1 MLNSLRTRLILIFVG
16 LTILPLIVVGVLI
29 TQRGYDSLENQAI
42 AFQNELAERTSVSLE
57 AFFENRQTELFT
69 LTNVYGLD
77 TLERVEQRNILLTLL
92 SQQPAYYQLVLAH
105 ADGNEIIRVTQGE
118 VVIESDLSN
127 RTGDPIFE
135 TAVETR
141 NTSYGG
147 VYFNEFARD
156 RLVTMAVPIE
166 DLYTGEIG
174 NVLIAEVRFQNV
186 SDTVLRNLALSDS
199 QDVYILD
206 TSGTVLA
213 HRDPNLIINEVVFDL
228 PSTSGR
234 TTGISDTDVILA
246 SHAIQ
251 LANQELMVVAEEATA
266 SATALANDLS
276 EISAVITLISLA
288 VASVIVAWA
297 ANRVVRPIARMS
309 SAVEAIQAGD
319 FSARVSDKG
328 KDEIAI
334 LGRAFNRM
342 ASELQKNLASLQ
354 QSITELEASN
364 EERDKLIRELKAARR
379 IAEENSRLKSEFLS
393 MMSHE
398 LRTPMNAIEGFTS
411 IMLNGLGGV
420 EFNEPARV
428 FVQRIQSNSKRLLA
442 LINDFLDLSRI
453 ESGRMELANS
463 PFSPRELAS
472 RWEDEIGILADK
484 KKLTFETYID
494 PTIPETLRGDA
505 EAISKV
511 AINLLSN
518 AIKFT
523 EEGRV
528 NLSLERQGQHWRI
541 VVKDTGIGI
550 PPHAREFVFDEF
562 RQVDQ
567 SSKRK
572 YGGTGLGLAISQKIV
587 RTMGG
592 SISLESELGQGS
604 TFFVTLPLQDSKEG
618 ELVNERNTA

>member
-1 MLNSLRTRLILIFVG
+1 MLNSLRTRLVLIFVG
-16 LTILPLIVVGVLI
+16 LTVLPLVVVGVLI

-42 AFQNELAERTSVSLE
+42 EFQHELAELTSVSLQ
-57 AFFENRQTELFT
+57 AFFENRQTELYT

-77 TLERVEQRNILLTLL
+77 TLELVEQRNILLTLL
-92 SQQPAYYQLVLAH
+92 SQQPAFYQLVLAS
-105 ADGNEIIRVTQGE
+105 ADGQETIRVTQGE
-118 VVIESDLSN
+118 VVTDRDLST

-135 TAVETR
+135 AAIESR
-141 NTSYGG
+141 NISYGD

-166 DLYTGEIG
+166 DLFTGEIG

-186 SDTVLRNLALSDS
+186 SDAVLRNRDLSAN

-213 HRDPNLIINEVVFDL
+213 HRDPNLIIRGTEFDL
-228 PSTSGR
+228 PPTAGR
-234 TTGISDTDVILA
+234 TTGINGTDVILA
-246 SHAIQ
+246 SHVIQ
-251 LANQELMVVAEEATA
+251 LANQELTVVAEESTA

-276 EISAVITLISLA
+276 NISAVITLISL
-288 VASVIVAWA
+288 VVTGVIVAWA
-297 ANRVVRPIARMS
+297 ADRVVRPVSRMS
-309 SAVEAIQAGD
+309 RAVQAIQAGD

-328 KDEIAI
+328 KDEIAS
-334 LGRAFNRM
+334 LGRAFNQM
-342 ASELQKNLASLQ
+342 ASEVERNLANLQ
-354 QSITELEASN
+354 HSIEELEASN
-364 EERDKLIRELKAARR
+364 EERDKLIKELKAARR

-420 EFNEPARV
+420 EFNEPARD
-428 FVQRIQSNSKRLLA
+428 FVRRIQSNSKRLLS

-472 RWEDEIGILADK
+472 KWQSEIGILADK
-484 KKLTFETYID
+484 KKLDFEIYID
-494 PTIPETLRGDA
+494 PTIPDTLQGDA

-511 AINLLSN
+511 TINLLSN

-523 EEGRV
+523 EAGKV
-528 NLSLERQGQHWRI
+528 NLSLERQNSYWRI

-604 TFFVTLPLQDSKEG
+604 TFFVTLPLQDTIKE
-618 ELVNERNTA
+618 N

>member
-1 MLNSLRTRLILIFVG
+1 MLNSLRTRLVLIFVG
-16 LTILPLIVVGVLI
+16 LTVLPLVVVGVLI

-42 AFQNELAERTSVSLE
+42 EFQHELAELTSVSLQ
-57 AFFENRQTELFT
+57 AFFENRQTELYT

-77 TLERVEQRNILLTLL
+77 TLELVEQRNILLTLL
-92 SQQPAYYQLVLAH
+92 SQQPAFYQLVLAS
-105 ADGNEIIRVTQGE
+105 ADGQETIRVTQGE
-118 VVIESDLSN
+118 VVTDRDLST

-135 TAVETR
+135 AAVESR
-141 NTSYGG
+141 NISYGD

-166 DLYTGEIG
+166 DLFTGEIG

-186 SDTVLRNLALSDS
+186 SDAVLRNRDLSAN

-213 HRDPNLIINEVVFDL
+213 HRDPNLIIRGTEFDL
-228 PSTSGR
+228 PPTAGR
-234 TTGISDTDVILA
+234 TTGINGTDVILA
-246 SHAIQ
+246 SHVIQ
-251 LANQELMVVAEEATA
+251 LANQELTVVAEESTA

-276 EISAVITLISLA
+276 NISAVITLISL
-288 VASVIVAWA
+288 VVTGVIVAWA
-297 ANRVVRPIARMS
+297 ADRVVRPVSRMS
-309 SAVEAIQAGD
+309 RAVQAIQAGD

-328 KDEIAI
+328 KDEIAS
-334 LGRAFNRM
+334 LGRAFNQM
-342 ASELQKNLASLQ
+342 ASEVERNLANLQ
-354 QSITELEASN
+354 HSIEELEASN
-364 EERDKLIRELKAARR
+364 EERDKLIKELKAARR

-420 EFNEPARV
+420 EFNEPARD
-428 FVQRIQSNSKRLLA
+428 FVRRIQSNSKRLLS

-463 PFSPRELAS
+463 PFSPRELVS
-472 RWEDEIGILADK
+472 KWQSEIGILADK
-484 KKLTFETYID
+484 KKLDFEIYID
-494 PTIPETLRGDA
+494 PTIPDTLQGDA

-511 AINLLSN
+511 TINLLSN

-523 EEGRV
+523 EAGKV
-528 NLSLERQGQHWRI
+528 NLSLERQNSYWRI

-604 TFFVTLPLQDSKEG
+604 TFFVTLPLQDTIKE
-618 ELVNERNTA
+618 N